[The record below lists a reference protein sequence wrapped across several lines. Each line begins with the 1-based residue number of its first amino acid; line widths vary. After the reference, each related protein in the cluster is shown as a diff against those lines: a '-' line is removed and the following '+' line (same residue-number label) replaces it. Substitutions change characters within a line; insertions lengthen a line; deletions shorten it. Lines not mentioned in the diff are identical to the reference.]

1 MTAIKPDSEIIFDKN
16 LPRCKWCNLKN
27 PKYVAYHDSEWG
39 KLDEKSTD
47 DKYLFEMITLESFQ
61 AGLSWECVLNKREDF
76 RSAYDGFDLE
86 KVSGYGEEKIS
97 ELLENPK
104 IIRNRLKIKASISN
118 ARIFKAI
125 CLEYGSFFNFVKKFL
140 DEYLCKKAVAENET
154 TENAENEI
162 IEENTENKSAFSNIK
177 IIYETGK
184 TTNALSDAISLE
196 LKRRG
201 MKFMGSTIVYSFL
214 QAIGVIFSH
223 GEECFLFRV

>member
-1 MTAIKPDSEIIFDKN
+1 MTSFESDSKNLFDKN

-39 KLDEKSTD
+39 KFSEKSTD
-47 DKYLFEMITLESFQ
+47 DKYLFEMLTLESFQ

-76 RSAYDGFDLE
+76 RFAYDGFNLE
-86 KVSGYGEEKIS
+86 KVCGYGEEKIA

-104 IIRNRLKIKASISN
+104 IIRNRLKVKASVSN
-118 ARIFKAI
+118 ARVFRTI
-125 CLEYGSFFNFVKKFL
+125 CLEYGSFFNFIKKFL
-140 DEYLCKKAVAENET
+140 DEYLCNTSVTENENT
-154 TENAENEI
+154 KNA
-162 IEENTENKSAFSNIK
+162 ENKSAFSAIK
-177 IIYETGK
+177 IIHETGK
-184 TTNALSDAISLE
+184 TTNGLSDAISAE

-223 GEECFLFRV
+223 GEECFLFRK

>member
-1 MTAIKPDSEIIFDKN
+1 MTAIKSDSEAIFEKN

-27 PKYVAYHDSEWG
+27 PKYVAYHDNEWG
-39 KLDEKSTD
+39 KLSEKSAD
-47 DKYLFEMITLESFQ
+47 DKYLFEMLTLESFQ

-86 KVSGYGEEKIS
+86 KVSGYGEKKIA
-97 ELLENPK
+97 ELLDNPK

-118 ARIFKAI
+118 ARIFRAI
-125 CLEYGSFFNFVKKFL
+125 CLEYGSFFNFIKKFL
-140 DEYLCKKAVAENET
+140 DEYLLKNAGEEKEN
-154 TENAENEI
+154 
-162 IEENTENKSAFSNIK
+162 IEKNSENKSAFFGIK
-177 IIYETGK
+177 IIHETGRS
-184 TTNALSDAISLE
+184 TNGLSDAISVE

-223 GEECFLFRV
+223 DEECFLFRG